1 MWGKR
6 RGCPKLGSVCENRT
20 YVHKKDSN
28 CDKYCGKIK
37 RPCKKKTI
45 QERVAIC
52 DSVSRKGLSKVTFEL
67 IPEES
72 EVHQAMRRNYVPARG
87 KSMCKV

>member
-6 RGCPKLGSVCENRT
+6 SGCPKLGFVCKNRT

-37 RPCKKKTI
+37 RLCKKKKKFI
-45 QERVAIC
+45 QERVAVF
-52 DSVSRKGLSKVTFEL
+52 DSVSRKSLSKVTFEL
-67 IPEES
+67 IPE
-72 EVHQAMRRNYVPARG
+72 
-87 KSMCKV
+87 K

>member
-6 RGCPKLGSVCENRT
+6 TGCPKLGSVCKNRT

-37 RPCKKKTI
+37 RLWKNKKAMQKKKKFI
-45 QERVAIC
+45 QERVAIF

-67 IPEES
+67 IPEE
-72 EVHQAMRRNYVPARG
+72 
-87 KSMCKV
+87 